1 MSSFLLSFLSNVDS
15 FLKQQQQHHY
25 LITAISTKT
34 NKHKQ
39 NDLYH
44 EHLSAPA
51 KPNKR
56 TTCCLIPAELVR
68 IYPSL
73 SAGSVHRAPV
83 LNQIKAQLE
92 QALFSRNSISWLNT
106 SLNIRLYNSKLTNT
120 EQIVRY
126 DRF

>member
-1 MSSFLLSFLSNVDS
+1 MSSLLLSFLSNVDS
-15 FLKQQQQHHY
+15 FLKQQHHY

-34 NKHKQ
+34 TANKHKQ
-39 NDLYH
+39 NDLSH

-51 KPNKR
+51 KPTKR
-56 TTCCLIPAELVR
+56 ITCCLIPAELVR
-68 IYPSL
+68 ICPSL
-73 SAGSVHRAPV
+73 SAGSVHRAV

-92 QALFSRNSISWLNT
+92 QVFARHSNSWLNT
-106 SLNIRLYNSKLTNT
+106 SLIIQLYNSKLTSA